1 LIPPV
6 LFLGLLGFGGPF
18 LGFFIVLAV
27 VSIGLR
33 IYMLSTW
40 RRRSQ
45 RTGRAGNVGP
55 EEILARRFARG
66 DIDEDEYRRRL
77 AALRNH

>member
-1 LIPPV
+1 
-6 LFLGLLGFGGPF
+6 
-18 LGFFIVLAV
+18 
-27 VSIGLR
+27 
-33 IYMLSTW
+33 MLSTW